1 MVNVSSGLKMHLVK
15 NSYVKIYIRFD
26 ESHNNKKRVKVI
38 TNKNIGELSATRF
51 LSHIFYPGYP
61 SHH

>member
-1 MVNVSSGLKMHLVK
+1 MVNVSSGLKLYLVK
-15 NSYVKIYIRFD
+15 NSYIKIFIRFD
-26 ESHNNKKRVKVI
+26 EYLNNKKRVQVI

-51 LSHIFYPGYP
+51 LSHILYPGYP